1 MAFSRELLDSFE
13 KRNILLVD
21 DDAFIIRMLEQ
32 TLKLLGFELLH
43 KAEDGVVAVK
53 ILKEVVIDPLITD
66 VMMPNMNV
74 LALLKAVRTG
84 QTKAM
89 PSMATI
95 VVTALM
101 DAETLAAPMAL
112 DVNGFL
118 TKPFSPALVIKKLL
132 LALAEENVPTA
143 QSDYQQVVTDLD
155 HLGDNLNIKQT
166 HAVRHDPGGREKGPL
181 ASLVTLFQL
190 RPEMQLAED
199 IRTKNGTVLLS
210 AGFTLYQRRVHRLW
224 ELEDNLE
231 KKNILIVGGW

>member
-143 QSDYQQVVTDLD
+143 QSDYQ
-155 HLGDNLNIKQT
+155 
-166 HAVRHDPGGREKGPL
+166 
-181 ASLVTLFQL
+181 
-190 RPEMQLAED
+190 
-199 IRTKNGTVLLS
+199 
-210 AGFTLYQRRVHRLW
+210 
-224 ELEDNLE
+224 
-231 KKNILIVGGW
+231 

>member
-1 MAFSRELLDSFE
+1 MAFNRELLDSFE

-21 DDAFIIRMLEQ
+21 DDAFIIRVLEK
-32 TLKLLGFELLH
+32 TLRLLGFELLH
-43 KAEDGVVAVK
+43 KAEDGVEAVK
-53 ILKEVVIDPLITD
+53 ILKEVAIDLLITD
-66 VMMPNMNV
+66 VMMPNMNG
-74 LALLKAVRTG
+74 LALLKAVPTG

-95 VVTALM
+95 VVTALT
-101 DAETLAAPMAL
+101 DAETLAVAMAL

-132 LALAEENVPTA
+132 LALVEEDVQTA

-155 HLGDNLNIKQT
+155 HLDDNLNFKQT
-166 HAVRHDPGGREKGPL
+166 HAVRHDPGGHDKDQQ

-199 IRTKNGTVLLS
+199 IRTENGTVLLS
-210 AGFTLYQRRVHRLW
+210 AGFTLNQRRVHRLW